1 MMSNVAIGM
10 DLGTST
16 SEVAFFRNGKPE
28 VIRDSDTKS
37 PIIPSLVAINKKGQ
51 LLVGESARDWVDLPG
66 YGAREVKR
74 KMGKGEMI
82 TLGDKEYH
90 PEELSAVILDKLK
103 RNAEVMLGEKITDI
117 VLSVPANFNDAAKQA
132 TLHAAEIAGLNV
144 IQLINEPTAAAL
156 AFGIENID
164 LEAQIV
170 VFDFGG
176 GTLDVSTLEMMEG
189 VLEVKSSYGDTQL
202 GGKDFDETMINLI
215 LRKFYKEH
223 GEIQISDKSRDKLKA
238 VAEKAKI
245 ILSSHH
251 NCEVNL
257 DNFVQIDGELVDL
270 VLDVSRSEFEN
281 ELEPLLIRARACL
294 SKAMKEGKFKPSAI
308 DRVVMVGGTTYIPC
322 VRSFVEEFFGK
333 SLIMEIDPDFAVA
346 LGAATVAG
354 IKKGHVDARN
364 SLIFSEVCPMG
375 IGTNLMSNIG
385 DKEIVTYVSLIKP
398 NDRIPYV
405 KSHNFSLR
413 YVDQTEV
420 EFNIF
425 QTHLPDDL
433 FPLEM
438 GLNKGLIDEIG
449 LSGEINN
456 IPPSKTDEPHP
467 FRINLS
473 YDGNGIVNIS
483 AEIPGYNCKT
493 IVTFEHSKYRLSH
506 EDLEEARMKFKELL
520 ESSNENFD
528 DEVDVQ
534 PRVKIPPT
542 WIEHPRA
549 KQFQP
554 IINRSEKLMIDYPQ
568 HKDQLT
574 EHVNNLKLA
583 LHNGDDKGISKA
595 GDALTDLL
603 FEIQS

>member
-1 MMSNVAIGM
+1 MSNVAIGM

-28 VIRDSDTKS
+28 VIRDSDAKS
-37 PIIPSLVAINKKGQ
+37 PIVPSLVAINKKGK
-51 LLVGESARDWVDLPG
+51 LVVGESAREMVDLPG

-74 KMGKGEMI
+74 KMGMGEMI

-132 TLHAAEIAGLNV
+132 TLHAAELAGLKV

-164 LEAQIV
+164 LEAQLV

-176 GTLDVSTLEMMEG
+176 GTLDVTTLEMMEG

-202 GGKDFDETMINLI
+202 GGKDFDDAMINLI

-223 GEIQISDKSRDKLKA
+223 GEVQISDKSRGKLKA

-245 ILSSHH
+245 TLSSH
-251 NCEVNL
+251 NIYEV
-257 DNFVQIDGELVDL
+257 DMGNFAQINGEPVDL
-270 VLDVSRSEFEN
+270 DVEVSRSEFEK
-281 ELEPLLIRARACL
+281 EIEPLLIRARECL

-308 DRVVMVGGTTYIPC
+308 DTVLMVGGSTYIPC
-322 VRSFVEEFFGK
+322 VRSLVEEFFGK
-333 SLIMEIDPDFAVA
+333 SLKMNIDPDLAVA
-346 LGAATVAG
+346 LGAATLAG
-354 IKKGHVDARN
+354 IKKGHVDARE
-364 SLIFSEVCPMG
+364 SLIFSDVCSMG
-375 IGTNLMSNIG
+375 IGIDVVNDIG
-385 DKEIVTYVSLIKP
+385 GKEMVAYESLIKP
-398 NDRIPYV
+398 NDHVP
-405 KSHNFSLR
+405 FSKTYIYWLR
-413 YVDQTEV
+413 HVDQDEV
-420 EFNIF
+420 EFNVF
-425 QTHLPDDL
+425 QTHMTDEL

-438 GLNKGLIDEIG
+438 GIQRGLIDEIG
-449 LSGEINN
+449 LSGSIKN
-456 IPPSKTDEPHP
+456 IPPSQTEEPHP
-467 FRINLS
+467 IKIDFSYNIN
-473 YDGNGIVNIS
+473 GMVNII
-483 AEIPGYNCKT
+483 AEIPGLDCKT
-493 IVTFEHSKYRLSH
+493 NISFEHSKYRLSD
-506 EDLEEARMKFKELL
+506 EDLELARMNVKELL
-520 ESSNENFD
+520 ESSNEIFD
-528 DEVDVQ
+528 DDIDVQ
-534 PRVKIPPT
+534 PRVHIPPT
-542 WIEHPRA
+542 WIEHPRS

-554 IINRSEKLMIDYPQ
+554 IINRSEKLIVDYPQ
-568 HKDQLT
+568 HIDKLT

-583 LHNGDDKGISKA
+583 LHNGDDEVISKA